1 MRRRLVLA
9 LSGLLLLTGCAHTG
23 RAPEG
28 QLVSETGT
36 VRHIDLAGGFYGIL
50 GDSGKHYDP
59 VNLDPA
65 FRQDGLRVRFTGKP
79 LQGVLTMRMWGRP
92 IELTEIQRLT
102 PAAR

>member
-9 LSGLLLLTGCAHTG
+9 LSGLLLTGCAHPG

-65 FRQDGLRVRFTGKP
+65 FRQNGLRIRFTGKP

-92 IELTEIQRLT
+92 IKLTEIQRIT
-102 PAAR
+102 PTAK